1 MSSNSSPYG
10 TIYLK
15 SFQTT
20 PNPDIVNWLY
30 RPVNAVDTIPG
41 NVYITPSNQNSS
53 VYVDQDIHAAGNIYN
68 LSDVSKK
75 ENIEDIDAD
84 FLNKVIEDIRPR
96 TYQFKKDSQKD
107 IREDK
112 KEEEQEEEKDDSAA
126 PTHYGFIAQ
135 EVEQVLPELVSF
147 TADTD
152 ENGNALKCVN
162 YVEFIPLLLKK
173 IQLMQK
179 EIDVLREKVE
189 GSSSIFPCFPC

>member
-1 MSSNSSPYG
+1 MSSNGSPYG

-30 RPVNAVDTIPG
+30 RTVNAVDTTPG
-41 NVYITPSNQNSS
+41 NIYITPSNQKSS
-53 VYVDQDIHAAGNIYN
+53 VYVDQDIHAAGNIFN
-68 LSDVSKK
+68 LSDVSTK

-96 TYQFKKDSQKD
+96 TYHFKRD
-107 IREDK
+107 IQEDNREE
-112 KEEEQEEEKDDSAA
+112 KEEAAPTPTPA

-152 ENGNALKCVN
+152 KNGNALKCVN

-179 EIDVLREKVE
+179 EIDELKEKVE
-189 GSSSIFPCFPC
+189 GSRSIFPCFPC

>member
-1 MSSNSSPYG
+1 MSSNGSPYG

-30 RPVNAVDTIPG
+30 RPVDAVDTTPG

-68 LSDVSKK
+68 LSDVSTK
-75 ENIEDIDAD
+75 ENIEDIDVD
-84 FLNKVIEDIRPR
+84 FLNKVIVEIKPR
-96 TYQFKKDSQKD
+96 TYQFKRD
-107 IREDK
+107 IQEDK
-112 KEEEQEEEKDDSAA
+112 GEEAAPA

-179 EIDVLREKVE
+179 EISELKEKVE